1 MSDFLIYSISD
12 FVDVSYRPDIRAV
25 ILKWHSEYDEGT
37 AVKDSVYAALDYV
50 REHEVPHWLADIS
63 TSRQGL
69 TIEDQDWVNSDEF
82 RDGITNSPLRKF
94 VLIPPL
100 PETGQDVSWLADW
113 ETNTLAKFGDN
124 VSAKLSSDMEEIR
137 SFLSSKM
144 SAQGQNQQF
153 PPT

>member
-1 MSDFLIYSISD
+1 MSEALVYSVPD
-12 FVDVSYRPDIRAV
+12 FVEVSYRPELRAAV
-25 ILKWHSEYDEGT
+25 IKWHSEYDEGT
-37 AVKDSVYAALDYV
+37 AVKDAVHAALDYV
-50 REHEVPHWLADIS
+50 RKHKVPHWLADIS

-69 TIEDQDWVNSDEF
+69 TPEDQEWVSSDEF

-113 ETNTLAKFGDN
+113 EANTLAKFGDH

-137 SFLSSKM
+137 AFF
-144 SAQGQNQQF
+144 NE
-153 PPT
+153 